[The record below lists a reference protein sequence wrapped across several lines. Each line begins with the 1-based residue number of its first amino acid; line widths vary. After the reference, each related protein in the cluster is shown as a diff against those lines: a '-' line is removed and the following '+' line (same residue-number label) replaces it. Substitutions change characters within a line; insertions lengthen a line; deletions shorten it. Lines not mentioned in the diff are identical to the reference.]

1 MYRMDVSKMKKWIG
15 YIALTIL
22 VAFLC
27 KLVYWKVLSKPDSIS
42 DKNTE
47 AMTVQHSGH
56 QQRGRWGPPPYVYR
70 SSVVGSTGGGGY
82 NGYGYYYPFYYD
94 IPALQTGYYVEKEKK
109 EYDQYAITSFA
120 IFSIVI
126 VFAILVT

>member
-1 MYRMDVSKMKKWIG
+1 MDISKIKKWAG
-15 YIALTIL
+15 YIVLTIV
-22 VAFLC
+22 VAFVC
-27 KLVYWKVLSKPDSIS
+27 KIVYWNFISKPESTL

-70 SSVVGSTGGGGY
+70 SRTVVGSTGGGGY

-94 IPALQTGYYVEKEKK
+94 MPALQTGYYVVNEKRET
-109 EYDQYAITSFA
+109 DHYAITLFAMFSTMA
-120 IFSIVI
+120 IFAV
-126 VFAILVT
+126 LVT